1 MNASGCYNPSTGPT
15 VLQGNRFGGIP
26 TVLLISFLIF
36 LFLILVFSFLRKVA
50 WDYGRLAIIPHHE
63 GEATE
68 RSTNGAESRVR
79 VFSGTLW
86 MNDAGFCSW
95 LTRIF
100 TLRDEEIREQCGD
113 DAIQYLSFQRYVIV
127 LLTALSVLSVA
138 VILPVNLSGSLHTN
152 DPISFGRTTIANMKT
167 DNNLLWLHT
176 VFAVIYLL
184 LTIFIM
190 KHHTSRMQYTEDHVS
205 KCTLFIAGIP
215 KGTSEDTITQYFS
228 EAYPTVS
235 VLDVQRCYDVARLIK
250 VDVKRRKVER
260 SGRYY
265 TDLLQREGQHVRINT
280 KPCGQ
285 FCCCDV
291 SGCERVDA
299 VEYYS
304 GLKERVMEEFERE
317 KERAE
322 SKPLDLAFVTFQDT
336 SMATLVLRD
345 FNTVRCHGCTWR
357 AEPQPSSFSQTLHPQ
372 SWTVSYAPESPT
384 IYWENISVHGIR
396 WWSSCLI
403 INFFLFILLFF
414 LTTPSI
420 VLSTMDKFNV
430 TKPIEYLNSPI
441 ISQFSSTFLL
451 WTFSALL
458 PILVLYSSLL
468 ERHWTRSAEN
478 RITMHKLYTY
488 LIIMVLILPS
498 LGLTS
503 LDVFFRWLFD
513 KKFLENGKIQFE
525 CVFLPDQGA
534 FFVNYVIA
542 SAFIGNGME
551 LLRLP
556 QLLLYTG
563 RMILAKTAAERSVV
577 KQHQAIECEF
587 GASYAW
593 MLCSV
598 TVVVAYSITCPII
611 VPFGLIYTLLK
622 HMVDR
627 HNLYY
632 SFLPTRLDRRIHSA
646 AVKQLLAAPIICLC
660 WLLFFSVLRG
670 GVNAS
675 TSIFT
680 FFVLVLT
687 ILACLAAGCFGF
699 FKRYFDNLL
708 GNRPPDQQTPQEPVD
723 TTMKSDAYT
732 PRVLRVPLSES
743 SPLEPR
749 SQKSYGTLE
758 EQGGQ
763 NLDDSDDVCLVEAG
777 SSEV

>member
-1 MNASGCYNPSTGPT
+1 
-15 VLQGNRFGGIP
+15 
-26 TVLLISFLIF
+26 
-36 LFLILVFSFLRKVA
+36 
-50 WDYGRLAIIPHHE
+50 
-63 GEATE
+63 
-68 RSTNGAESRVR
+68 
-79 VFSGTLW
+79 

-190 KHHTSRMQYTEDHVS
+190 KHHTSRM
-205 KCTLFIAGIP
+205 TL
-215 KGTSEDTITQYFS
+215 Y
-228 EAYPTVS
+228 
-235 VLDVQRCYDVARLIK
+235 RCRLLLLIWYSAPC
-250 VDVKRRKVER
+250 RRKVER

-336 SMATLVLRD
+336 SMATLD

-708 GNRPPDQQTPQEPVD
+708 VRSWVRRQTRSSLPVCWGWGACVGGIFGDQLG
-723 TTMKSDAYT
+723 
-732 PRVLRVPLSES
+732 VL
-743 SPLEPR
+743 
-749 SQKSYGTLE
+749 TH
-758 EQGGQ
+758 
-763 NLDDSDDVCLVEAG
+763 VETHRCA
-777 SSEV
+777 